1 MYTGLVIRVKAAPAK
16 IDVGDFL
23 EVLLKEEPGQAV
35 EEEEVGA
42 LVQKGGTP
50 YSSMA
55 YTST

>member
-1 MYTGLVIRVKAAPAK
+1 M
-16 IDVGDFL
+16 DVGAFL
-23 EVLLKEEPGQAV
+23 EVLVKEEPGQAV